1 MLMVNDAVKLTRT
14 TPQPR
19 VRIPVQREIPG
30 GQKLKQVALLIE
42 PSGSYGR
49 GLLQGIAKYNRDHSK
64 WSIYFRPHG
73 LGDATPAWLRTWKGD
88 GMLVRLETPEMVAA
102 VRRYGIPV
110 VNLRGTLPK
119 LRFPFV
125 TIDHGEIAALA
136 FQHLRERALRH
147 FAFCGRPRPGNPV
160 LHERGE
166 HFRALV
172 EQSGGQCHIY
182 PLDVRRTMAWDCEQH
197 RLADWI
203 RSLPKPVGIMACNDE
218 CGLQVLDACRRAGV
232 IVPDEVAV
240 VGVDDDPAICDLA
253 IPPLSSI
260 DVNAETVGYEA
271 AALLD
276 RMMEG
281 GEAPEEPIKV
291 APRGVVARASTD
303 LVASEDREVGQ
314 ALWYIRERACTGLH
328 VGDVLRHMAMSR
340 ASLQHRMKEV
350 TGRTI
355 HQEIQRVRLERV
367 KDLLAMTDKTI
378 KQVARESG
386 FASVQYMTRV
396 FRATTTETPARY
408 RLRRTM

>member
-1 MLMVNDAVKLTRT
+1 VTLTRAI
-14 TPQPR
+14 PQPC
-19 VRIPVQREIPG
+19 VRIPVSHATPD

-42 PSGSYGR
+42 SSGSYGR

-102 VRRYGIPV
+102 ARRCGIPV
-110 VNLRGTLPK
+110 VNLRGTLSK
-119 LRFPFV
+119 VRFPFV
-125 TIDHGEIAALA
+125 TIDHAEVAALA

-147 FAFCGRPRPGNPV
+147 FAFCGRAGVSNPA

-166 HFRALV
+166 YFRALI
-172 EQSGGQCHIY
+172 EQTGAQCHIY
-182 PLDVRRTMAWDCEQH
+182 PLDGRRTTLAWDCEQQ
-197 RLADWI
+197 RLAEWI

-218 CGLQVLDACRRAGV
+218 RGLQVLDACRRAGV
-232 IVPDEVAV
+232 AVPDEVAV

-253 IPPLSSI
+253 IPPLSSV

-276 RMMEG
+276 RMMDG
-281 GEAPEEPIKV
+281 GDAPDAPIKV

-314 ALWYIRERACTGLH
+314 ALWYIREQACTGLH

-340 ASLQHRMKEV
+340 ASLQHRMKQV